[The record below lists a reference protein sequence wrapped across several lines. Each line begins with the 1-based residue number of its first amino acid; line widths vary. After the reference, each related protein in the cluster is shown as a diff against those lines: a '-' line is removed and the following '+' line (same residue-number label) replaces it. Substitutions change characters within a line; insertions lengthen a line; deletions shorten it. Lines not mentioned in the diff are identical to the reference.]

1 MARSRSSKYGNNHG
15 KTQKYSAQ
23 GMNSY
28 LCNQSNSLYWRVTL
42 LPLEKKKKEDTKI
55 TAGQSS
61 HEEHY
66 LNKVAKQCSARDWF
80 VTQEINELIL
90 CFKTDTGNEDDVIIA
105 NTYKNN

>member
-1 MARSRSSKYGNNHG
+1 MQSK
-15 KTQKYSAQ
+15 QF
-23 GMNSY
+23 
-28 LCNQSNSLYWRVTL
+28 TL
-42 LPLEKKKKEDTKI
+42 LEGDTPTVGKKKKKEDTKI